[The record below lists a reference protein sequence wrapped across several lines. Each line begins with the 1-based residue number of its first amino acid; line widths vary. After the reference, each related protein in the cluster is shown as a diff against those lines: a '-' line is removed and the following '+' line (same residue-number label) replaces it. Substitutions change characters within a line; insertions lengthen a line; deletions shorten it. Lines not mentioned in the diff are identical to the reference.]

1 MRRLLPLAA
10 LLCLAL
16 APAARA
22 DVFGPP
28 SGKVFTGLSGS
39 TSTSLFSSQVGKH
52 PAVFGFFTQ
61 WWGSNQFTPASA
73 RESASPPM
81 LPISTNPRYGEP
93 ERVPPLGIARGVGD
107 RYPLTLNPKIAD
119 YGE

>member
-10 LLCLAL
+10 VLCLAL
-16 APAARA
+16 AAPARA

-39 TSTSLFSSQVGKH
+39 LSTASYTSQVGKR

-61 WWGSNQFTPASA
+61 WWGNNEFIFDSA
-73 RESASPPM
+73 RASQSRLM
-81 LPISTNPRYGEP
+81 LHISTNHGYGEP
-93 ERVPPLGIARGVGD
+93 EKGTQQLLGPGG
-107 RYPLTLNPKIAD
+107 
-119 YGE
+119 GG